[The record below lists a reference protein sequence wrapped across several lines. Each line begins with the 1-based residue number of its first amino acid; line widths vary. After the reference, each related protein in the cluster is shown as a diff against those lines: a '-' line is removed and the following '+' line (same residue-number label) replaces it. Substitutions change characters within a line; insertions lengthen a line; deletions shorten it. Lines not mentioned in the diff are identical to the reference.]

1 MRRDLAPYGIQKY
14 PFSEFCSKSSLTPT
28 RCRFSA
34 LFSYYIHK
42 QYIASQQPAIMH
54 RALSLNASEERQG
67 LLVNSE
73 QDANEITNASKNVPS
88 FEHPR
93 SSRYLKWCSPLTD
106 SALPLIILCSII
118 DLVLVCALYL
128 IHPSNQF
135 PSQSS
140 GSIDDIPL
148 RSTYLNFDKLYRNS
162 TFPHGRIKP
171 IVNHA
176 SAFYQVSSKIGERDK
191 VIDVWSDL
199 RFTTVG
205 MVPQFGQHLI
215 VNSTVGTP

>member
-1 MRRDLAPYGIQKY
+1 MQK
-14 PFSEFCSKSSLTPT
+14 
-28 RCRFSA
+28 
-34 LFSYYIHK
+34 
-42 QYIASQQPAIMH
+42 
-54 RALSLNASEERQG
+54 ALSLNASEERHG

-73 QDANEITNASKNVPS
+73 QDANEITNASKDLPS
-88 FEHPR
+88 FEHP
-93 SSRYLKWCSPLTD
+93 WCSRSPRWYKILTD
-106 SALPLIILCSII
+106 SALPLIILCSI
-118 DLVLVCALYL
+118 DLVLVGALYL

-176 SAFYQVSSKIGERDK
+176 SAFYQVSSKSGEGDK

-205 MVPQFGQHLI
+205 MVPRFGQHLI